1 MYSFKKLFATICLV
15 AVAACLVATGVSC
28 NRISKCGAGV
38 CANGGVCDNGNCV
51 CATGYQG
58 STCQTVSR
66 NAFMG
71 NWTAFERNG
80 IALTEPYPVSISAG
94 KTAINDVTISNLFN
108 EFTDPVNAY
117 VVSDSVFI
125 PYQKLAGYSI
135 RGSGCLQANHIL
147 VINFV
152 ETTLLS
158 NLIVAGA
165 ITLH

>member
-1 MYSFKKLFATICLV
+1 MHSFKKLLSAIYLV
-15 AVAACLVATGVSC
+15 AIATCLIMTGVSC

-58 STCQTVSR
+58 STCQSVSR

-80 IALTEPYPVSISAG
+80 AALTEPYPVSISAG
-94 KTAINDVTISNLFN
+94 KPSINDVTISNLLN
-108 EFTDPVNAY
+108 ELSTPMNAY
-117 VVSDSVFI
+117 IVNDSVFI
-125 PYQKLAGYSI
+125 PYQKLGGYSI
-135 RGSGCLQANHIL
+135 QGSGCLQANHTL

-158 NLIVAGA
+158 NLIIAGA
-165 ITLH
+165 ITMH